1 VRTIALFLPNWIG
14 DVVMATPAIRAVRD
28 QFPATRLLAVCRPY
42 VAATLD
48 GAPWFDDV
56 ILFDK
61 TGPRERR
68 EVGVIRRLRRERVDA
83 AVLFPNSFRSAAV
96 AALGRCR
103 RRIGFDR
110 FGRALLLTD
119 VLQPVRDATGRRV
132 PRPVIDDYNR
142 LIAPLGVADP
152 GHRMELFTTPAD
164 DAAADRVWVDLGLHR
179 FPEVVGLNS
188 SGAFGAA
195 KLWPAEHFA
204 ALARDLV
211 DRRGCGVLVVCGPNE
226 RTTAREIVRLTD
238 RPQVVSLADRP
249 VSLGLTKACVRRFDL
264 FVTTDSGPRHFA
276 AAFDVPVVSLFGPT
290 FIQWT
295 ETYYPKGINL
305 QKQVPCGPC
314 QLRVCP
320 LDHRCMTE
328 LKPAEVLAAAEDL
341 LNRFPARR
349 HRHAG

>member
-1 VRTIALFLPNWIG
+1 
-14 DVVMATPAIRAVRD
+14 
-28 QFPATRLLAVCRPY
+28 
-42 VAATLD
+42 
-48 GAPWFDDV
+48 
-56 ILFDK
+56 
-61 TGPRERR
+61 
-68 EVGVIRRLRRERVDA
+68 VDA

-110 FGRALLLTD
+110 FGRGLLLTD
-119 VLQPVRDATGRRV
+119 VLQPVRDAAGRRV

-142 LIAPLGVADP
+142 LVTRLGVPDP
-152 GHRMELFTTPAD
+152 GHRMELHTIPD
-164 DAAADRVWVDLGLHR
+164 DEVAADRVWADLGLHR

-195 KLWPAEHFA
+195 KLWPAAHFA
-204 ALARDLV
+204 TLARELV

-226 RTTAREIVRLTD
+226 RATAREIVRLAD
-238 RPQVVSLADRP
+238 RAQVVSLADRP
-249 VSLGLTKACVRRFDL
+249 VSLGLTKACVRRLDA

-290 FIQWT
+290 HIEWT
-295 ETYYPKGINL
+295 ETYYSKGINL
-305 QKQVPCGPC
+305 QKKVPCGPC

-328 LKPAEVLAAAEDL
+328 LMPAEVLAAATDL
-341 LNRFPARR
+341 LHRFPVRR